1 MKAVIY
7 RKLYDTD
14 TATLLATWENSYHP
28 TNSKHIYE
36 ALYQKKNGEYF
47 LYGVGGPLTRY
58 CKSGTGHGYSN
69 GEKITPLSIEAAK
82 DWVEI
87 HANADTY
94 VKCFGNVEEQ
104 GISKQK
110 NSPDVLSDLTPGE

>member
-14 TATLLATWENSYHP
+14 TATLLATWENSYYP
-28 TNSKHIYE
+28 TNPRHIYE

-47 LYGVGGPLTRY
+47 LYGTGGSLTHY
-58 CKSGTGHGYSN
+58 CKTDVDHGYS
-69 GEKITPLSIEAAK
+69 GEEKITPLSMDESK

-87 HANADTY
+87 HADTATY
-94 VKCFGNVEEQ
+94 IKCFGDVEE
-104 GISKQK
+104 
-110 NSPDVLSDLTPGE
+110 

>member
-14 TATLLATWENSYHP
+14 TATLLATWENSYYP

-47 LYGVGGPLTRY
+47 LYGVGGPLTHY
-58 CKSGTGHGYSN
+58 CKSDTGHGYSN

-82 DWVEI
+82 D
-87 HANADTY
+87 
-94 VKCFGNVEEQ
+94 
-104 GISKQK
+104 
-110 NSPDVLSDLTPGE
+110 